1 MSKLTIHTIESAPE
15 GSKES
20 LQGSVKSFGMLPNLH
35 GVLAESPNVLE
46 AYKHLHGLFTSSSF
60 NNDEQTV
67 IWQTINVYNK
77 CHYCVPSHTA
87 IAHMSNVDASITDA
101 LRNNSVVPNSKLEAL
116 RQATL
121 SLLQNQG
128 NMPQADQ
135 DAFFAAGF
143 NQQNLLDIIL
153 GMAQKTISNYTN
165 HLAKTPVDEPF
176 QKFAWPT

>member
-1 MSKLTIHTIESAPE
+1 
-15 GSKES
+15 
-20 LQGSVKSFGMLPNLH
+20 MLPNLH

-46 AYKHLHGLFTSSSF
+46 AYKRLHSLFTSSSF

-67 IWQTINVYNK
+67 IWQTINVYNN
-77 CHYCVPSHTA
+77 CHYCVPAHTA
-87 IAHMSNVDASITDA
+87 IAHMTNVDASITDA
-101 LRNNSVVPNSKLEAL
+101 LRNNSQIPNAKLEAL

-135 DAFFAAGF
+135 DAFYAAGF

-165 HLAKTPVDEPF
+165 HLAKTPVDQPF

>member
-1 MSKLTIHTIESAPE
+1 MSKLTVHTIESAPE
-15 GSKES
+15 ESKES

-46 AYKHLHGLFTSSSF
+46 AYKRLHSLFTSSSF

-67 IWQTINVYNK
+67 IWQTINVYNN
-77 CHYCVPSHTA
+77 CHYCVPAHTA
-87 IAHMSNVDASITDA
+87 IAHMTNVDASITDA
-101 LRNNSVVPNSKLEAL
+101 LRNNSQIPNAKLEAL

-135 DAFFAAGF
+135 DAFYAAGF

-165 HLAKTPVDEPF
+165 HLAKTPVDQPF

>member
-1 MSKLTIHTIESAPE
+1 MSKLTVHTIESAPQ

-46 AYKHLHGLFTSSSF
+46 AYKNLHGLFTSSSF

-67 IWQTINVYNK
+67 VWQTINVYNK
-77 CHYCVPSHTA
+77 CHYCVPAHTA

-101 LRNNSVVPNSKLEAL
+101 LRNNSAMPNSKLEAL

-176 QKFAWPT
+176 QKFAWPS

>member
-1 MSKLTIHTIESAPE
+1 MCIRDR
-15 GSKES
+15 
-20 LQGSVKSFGMLPNLH
+20 
-35 GVLAESPNVLE
+35 
-46 AYKHLHGLFTSSSF
+46 HGLFTSSSF

-77 CHYCVPSHTA
+77 CHYCVPAHTA

>member
-1 MSKLTIHTIESAPE
+1 MPA
-15 GSKES
+15 
-20 LQGSVKSFGMLPNLH
+20 
-35 GVLAESPNVLE
+35 
-46 AYKHLHGLFTSSSF
+46 
-60 NNDEQTV
+60 
-67 IWQTINVYNK
+67 
-77 CHYCVPSHTA
+77 HTA